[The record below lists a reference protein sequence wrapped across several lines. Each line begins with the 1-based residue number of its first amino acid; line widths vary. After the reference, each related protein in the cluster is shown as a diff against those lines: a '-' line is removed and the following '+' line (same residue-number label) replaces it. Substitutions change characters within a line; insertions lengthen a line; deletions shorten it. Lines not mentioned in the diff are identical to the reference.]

1 MLHHVV
7 MWKFKDGAE
16 GGSAAENLAQ
26 ARRLL
31 ESCAEITPGILRF
44 EVGTAQPGLE
54 CSYDLI
60 LNSCFTDT
68 AALAA
73 YQNHPKHVAI
83 KPFMKSVVAQRQC
96 MDYET

>member
-7 MWKFKDGAE
+7 MWQLKETADGT
-16 GGSAAENLAQ
+16 SKAANLDK

-31 ESCAEITPGILRF
+31 EGCAQLTPGILRF

-60 LNSCFTDT
+60 LNSSFTG
-68 AALAA
+68 AATLAA
-73 YQNHPKHVAI
+73 YQNHPDHVAI
-83 KPFMKSVVAQRQC
+83 KPFMKSVVAARQC